1 MVSEANL
8 AFLRGRGG
16 AYIVGTP
23 KSMLRQFEQYL
34 TNKDWHEVQEG
45 VEVKLVEGPEG
56 KEVFVLARSR
66 DRQQKERAMHQRFIE
81 RMESYLQK
89 MQQSATSGR
98 LKDLAL
104 AQRRLGR
111 VHQRYWRA
119 AGAFDVKITSIT
131 SSTGKVKLAVD
142 YTRNQHWNEWATLS
156 EGCYLLRTNLT
167 CVDPKTLWKR
177 YIQLT
182 EAEWAFRIAKDEL
195 VIRPICHQKADRVKA
210 HILVCFVAY
219 VLWKTLAQWMH
230 RSGLGDAPRTLLQE
244 LAKIKSGDVVLPAR
258 GRGGQADRRIR
269 LRCVVTPDPAQKVL
283 LDRLGL
289 TLPQRLRR
297 IDEIVQ
303 M

>member
-34 TNKDWHEVQEG
+34 TN
-45 VEVKLVEGPEG
+45 
-56 KEVFVLARSR
+56 
-66 DRQQKERAMHQRFIE
+66 
-81 RMESYLQK
+81 MESYLQK
-89 MQQSATSGR
+89 MQQSATNGR

-142 YTRNQHWNEWATLS
+142 YTRNQHWNEWA
-156 EGCYLLRTNLT
+156 
-167 CVDPKTLWKR
+167 
-177 YIQLT
+177 
-182 EAEWAFRIAKDEL
+182 
-195 VIRPICHQKADRVKA
+195 
-210 HILVCFVAY
+210 
-219 VLWKTLAQWMH
+219 
-230 RSGLGDAPRTLLQE
+230 
-244 LAKIKSGDVVLPAR
+244 KIKSGDVVLPAR
-258 GRGGQADRRIR
+258 GRGGQPDRRIR